1 MKDDRSD
8 IEYKIT
14 TALEKITQVEGT
26 VLRDI
31 AKRENLSP
39 IQIQFL
45 IHLSKYPLHP
55 HTVSSLAREF
65 DLTKATVSEAIQ
77 ALENKNLITKSREEG
92 DRRSYDIALTTEGKN
107 TTSRI
112 QSWENTLIKH
122 LHRFPPKDKRRVF
135 LFLAELIKSL
145 YDDGV
150 ITIPRMCIACKNL
163 EIRSGRKKYYC
174 TLTERTLPVGGM
186 VGCEHYTS
194 ERAG

>member
-8 IEYKIT
+8 IEYRIAA
-14 TALEKITQVEGT
+14 ALEKITQVERT

-31 AKRENLSP
+31 AKREHLSP

-45 IHLSKYPLHP
+45 IHLSQYPP
-55 HTVSSLAREF
+55 HLRTVSSLAREF

-77 ALENKNLITKSREEG
+77 ALEHKNLITKSREEE
-92 DRRSYDIALTTEGKN
+92 DRRSYDIALTTEGRN
-107 TTSRI
+107 TTRRI
-112 QSWENTLIKH
+112 QSWGNTLIKH
-122 LHRFPPKDKRRVF
+122 LHRFPPEEKERVF
-135 LFLAELIKSL
+135 LFLAGLIKSL

-163 EIRSGRKKYYC
+163 EIRPGKKYYC
-174 TLTERTLPVGGM
+174 TLTDRILPEGGT

-194 ERAG
+194 GRAG